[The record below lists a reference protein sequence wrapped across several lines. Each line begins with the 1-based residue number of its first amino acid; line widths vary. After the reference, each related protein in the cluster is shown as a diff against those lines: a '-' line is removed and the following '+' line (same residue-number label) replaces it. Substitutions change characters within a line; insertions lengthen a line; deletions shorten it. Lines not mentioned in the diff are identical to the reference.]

1 MNASSTPATGPETLA
16 TEESS
21 GHAEATAVLEAP
33 QSKETDIASSD
44 DVCVKCA
51 TPRDPKIGW
60 CARCGFYPMIGTY
73 VEVDPWHEEDG
84 QAVVAKQPEEPFKLT
99 DIPVWAVGLATGVAV
114 LIAMSVGVRLLTPAD
129 SSLRTGWALSQLATG
144 VLTGFIG
151 TLGCYLFAIM
161 DDDSLGLLDMLLK
174 PIRVWVP
181 SLRDLPHSFRRVSAG
196 LWGFTAAV
204 LALVVI
210 DGIPY
215 HKLWEGER
223 RAKVS
228 LVHAITQHAAQAGA
242 DDEDLEG
249 AIGNFAGKAG
259 IDNLKKKEIERKR
272 SAECLIIGYMPLG
285 DRDFSSLILASIEAG
300 QLRYIG
306 TVSEGVPQEVRQQLN
321 GMLRQIPLDE
331 PFVKCSL
338 PGLWVRPMLVCNV
351 HFQSWTHGR
360 TMNKPLF
367 IEMLADV
374 DAPSV
379 Q

>member
-1 MNASSTPATGPETLA
+1 MSQNPIPAAEQEAIPIEDC
-16 TEESS
+16 S
-21 GHAEATAVLEAP
+21 GQAEATALLEPPKSSEPPVDPGA
-33 QSKETDIASSD
+33 DICA
-44 DVCVKCA
+44 KCA

-60 CARCGFYPMIGTY
+60 CSRCGFYPMIGTY
-73 VEVDPWHEEDG
+73 VEVDPWQEDG
-84 QAVVAKQPEEPFKLT
+84 AVAAVAKQTEEPFKLS
-99 DIPVWAVGLATGVAV
+99 DIPLWAVGLAGGVAA
-114 LIAMSVGVRLLTPAD
+114 LIAMSVGVRLLTPAG
-129 SSLRTGWALSQLATG
+129 SSLRTAWALSQLATG
-144 VLTGFIG
+144 VLTCFVG

-161 DDDSLGLLDMLLK
+161 DDDSLGLLDMLLR
-174 PIRVWVP
+174 PIRVWMP
-181 SLRDLPHSFRRVSAG
+181 SLRDLPNSFRRVSAG
-196 LWGFTAAV
+196 LWGFTAAL

-223 RAKVS
+223 RAKVN

-259 IDNLKKKEIERKR
+259 VDDLNKKEIERKR
-272 SAECLIIGYMPLG
+272 SAECLIIGYIPLG
-285 DRDFSSLILASIEAG
+285 EGDFSSLILASIERG
-300 QLRYIG
+300 QLRYVG
-306 TVSEGVPQEVRQQLN
+306 TVSEGIPPQVRLQLN
-321 GMLRQIPLDE
+321 GMMRQIPLDE
-331 PFVKCSL
+331 PFVKCGL

-351 HFQSWTHGR
+351 HFQSWTNGR